1 MIDASYEIQ
10 IAVVARLKSFAAVT
24 ALIDQRVFDDPP
36 RNAEGLV
43 TATFPYLS
51 FGPTQIL
58 PDGWDCQDSSE
69 IFFQLDAWSR
79 KPGFA
84 EVKKIAGAVRPAL
97 HKYDLPLAENALVS
111 LEFVNTRIL
120 RDPDGKT
127 SHAAMTFKA
136 VVDHD

>member
-10 IAVVARLKSFAAVT
+10 IATVARLKGSAGVVE
-24 ALIDQRVFDDPP
+24 LIDQRVYDDPP
-36 RNAEGLV
+36 RNSDGQV

-58 PDGWDCQDSSE
+58 PDGWDCQNSSE
-69 IFFQLDAWSR
+69 VFLQLDAWSR

-84 EVKKIAGAVRPAL
+84 EVKKIAGSVRSAL
-97 HKYDLPLAENALVS
+97 HKYDLPLTENALVS
-111 LEFVNTRIL
+111 LEHDSTRIL

-127 SHAAMTFKA
+127 SHAVVTFKA
-136 VVDHD
+136 VVEHD